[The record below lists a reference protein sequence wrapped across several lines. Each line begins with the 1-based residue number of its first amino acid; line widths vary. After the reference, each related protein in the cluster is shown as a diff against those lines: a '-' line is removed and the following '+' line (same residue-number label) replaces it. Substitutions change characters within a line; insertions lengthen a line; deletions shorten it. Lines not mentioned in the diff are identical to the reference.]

1 MKMLFAPLLVL
12 LVTPVVGFAN
22 DFPTS
27 ARVEFVLTCMRE
39 SKAPPQESMYKCSC
53 AIDAI
58 ADKVKYSA
66 WVDLSTVANGITM
79 AGERG
84 GVMRDMKD
92 GRKLIASFRELQ
104 DNAKKACFI
113 RTD

>member
-1 MKMLFAPLLVL
+1 MIRITCTLLLGLCSVSM
-12 LVTPVVGFAN
+12 VHAN
-22 DFPTS
+22 DFPTR

-39 SKAPPQESMYKCSC
+39 SKVSPQESMYKCSC

-58 ADKVKYSA
+58 ADKIDYNT
-66 WVDLSTVANGITM
+66 WVDLSTVANATTI

-92 GRKLIASFRELQ
+92 GRKLITSYRELQ
-104 DNAKKACFI
+104 QRAKKQCFLNE
-113 RTD
+113 